1 MNFKDCY
8 MSLMTYRKPPEV
20 ETMRRAEMQLATT
33 IDDLKEKE
41 TTLRGDLATLAK
53 DVKRAQAANAG
64 NKVKQLVTSSAA
76 KRDTRVENETG
87 GDSESR
93 SNSTACCIGIKAARL
108 SLKPSD
114 SSFCSFMICQG
125 SRLLCRIG
133 DESCDWESSPGVSEK
148 SVASIQKTS
157 ALRRDSFSRL
167 PAMLCAHASFVSMV

>member
-1 MNFKDCY
+1 MIIVVVLSAGIEAHTCTPFLL
-8 MSLMTYRKPPEV
+8 SPSSS
-20 ETMRRAEMQLATT
+20 ATASR
-33 IDDLKEKE
+33 
-41 TTLRGDLATLAK
+41 LRLLL
-53 DVKRAQAANAG
+53 RSF
-64 NKVKQLVTSSAA
+64 VTSSLLSCSKTLLLSRSRASRISPA
-76 KRDTRVENETG
+76 PDTRVENETG

-108 SLKPSD
+108 SLEPSD